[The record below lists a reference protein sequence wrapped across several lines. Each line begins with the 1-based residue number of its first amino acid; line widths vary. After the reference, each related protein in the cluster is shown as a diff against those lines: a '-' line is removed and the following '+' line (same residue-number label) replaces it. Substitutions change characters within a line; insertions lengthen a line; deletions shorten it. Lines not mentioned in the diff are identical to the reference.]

1 MGFALK
7 EGWGVYSRCIY
18 QETPPAM
25 SISLLRLDV
34 AEIFCDVD
42 DFYEAFEATGNLAL
56 QLDYET

>member
-1 MGFALK
+1 
-7 EGWGVYSRCIY
+7 
-18 QETPPAM
+18 M